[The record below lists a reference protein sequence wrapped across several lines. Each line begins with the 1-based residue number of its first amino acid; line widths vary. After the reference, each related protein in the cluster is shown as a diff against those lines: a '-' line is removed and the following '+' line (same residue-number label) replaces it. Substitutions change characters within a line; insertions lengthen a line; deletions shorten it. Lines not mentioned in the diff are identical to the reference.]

1 MEKIKIYVTPDE
13 LKFIREAINQ
23 KIGDLMVDFDDSE
36 LIFKTLGADTIAKD
50 EPVPTAVHHSMVGKS
65 EAPWGLKKD
74 GTPKAR
80 PGRKTTKAWK
90 ARA

>member
-1 MEKIKIYVTPDE
+1 MITLNLTPLQYDIVKAAVAQYSDNLMQVIEPKTTVTVTNGASSVTAEVPNYPWNAPTKI
-13 LKFIREAINQ
+13 
-23 KIGDLMVDFDDSE
+23 
-36 LIFKTLGADTIAKD
+36 
-50 EPVPTAVHHSMVGKS
+50 

-80 PGRKTTKAWK
+80 PGRKTAKVRK